1 MNRRSSLK
9 KNVVLNVAG
18 SVIPLAVAIVT
29 VPLYLNSVGAARFG
43 VLSLVWLF
51 AGYFSLLDFGI
62 SRATVNMVAR
72 TPDTNLAGQQRVLWS
87 ALWINGGF
95 GLIGM
100 VLVFPLAH
108 YIFGTVRFDDPG
120 LREEL
125 IASLPWLCLTVPLT
139 LASAVLQGGL
149 EARER
154 FGVLNTLNVIGGL
167 AVQLVPVWFAYQVS
181 VQLDVLIPAIVCTR
195 FVLFVVI
202 VVVVHRSFPLGPPL
216 RWDRDAVRGLVSF
229 GSWASVSGII
239 SPVLEALDRFVIGA
253 KLSATDVAL
262 YAVPFSIADKLRIVP
277 RALVRAAYP
286 RLSGLP
292 DQEALV
298 LYRQLVSASLNIM
311 TPVVLGAVVTSRHLL
326 ELWIGAPRDS
336 VSGVIAI
343 VLVCGAWLNSMALLP
358 FVYIQSRGRP
368 NVTAIIH
375 GAEFVPFVLMLFWLT
390 TQYGVVGAALAWA
403 GRMLM
408 DCVLLCLYAR
418 GAGAAIYTKMA
429 VHGLVIGVAAFWAA
443 RTVLPTWAVLALA
456 LVICIAFLALNY
468 QALKQMLLKKINP

>member
-1 MNRRSSLK
+1 MNPRTSLK

-18 SVIPLAVAIVT
+18 SVIPLLVAIVT
-29 VPLYLNSVGAARFG
+29 VPLYLNSVGAARYG

-62 SRATVNMVAR
+62 SRATVNMIAR
-72 TPDTNLAGQQRVLWS
+72 TPYSDQPGQQRVLWS
-87 ALWINGGF
+87 ALWINGVF
-95 GLIGM
+95 GLVGM
-100 VLVFPLAH
+100 VLVYPLAQ
-108 YIFGTVRFDDPG
+108 YIFGTVRFDEPG

-125 IASLPWLCLTVPLT
+125 VASLPWLCLTVPLT
-139 LASAVLQGGL
+139 LVSGVLQGGL

-154 FGVLNTLNVIGGL
+154 FGVLNTLNVIGSL
-167 AVQLVPVWFAYQVS
+167 AVQLVPVLLAYQVS
-181 VQLDVLIPAIVCTR
+181 VKLDVLIPSIVITR
-195 FVLFVVI
+195 LVLFVVI
-202 VVVVHRSFPLGPPL
+202 VAVVHRSFPLGPPL
-216 RWDRDAVRGLVSF
+216 RWDREAVRGLVSF

-292 DQEALV
+292 DQQALD
-298 LYRQLVSASLNIM
+298 LYRQLVTTSLNLM
-311 TPVVLGAVVTSRHLL
+311 TPVALGAIVTSRHLL
-326 ELWIGAPRDS
+326 ELWIGASRDS

-375 GAEFVPFVLMLFWLT
+375 AVEFVPFVLILLWLT
-390 TQYGVVGAALAWA
+390 TSYGVVGAALAWA
-403 GRMLM
+403 SRMLM
-408 DCVLLCLYAR
+408 DCVLLCSYAR
-418 GAGAAIYTKMA
+418 SAGAKIYVQMA
-429 VHGLVIGVAAFWAA
+429 VHGVIVGAVALWAS
-443 RTVLPTWAVLALA
+443 RTVLTTPVVLGLALA
-456 LVICIAFLALNY
+456 IALAFLALNF
-468 QALKQMLLKKINP
+468 QALKQLLLKKIHS